1 MNSIRIKRLGKEFF
15 WTSFAQISTL
25 IGSFIGIRLITEL
38 LSPTQYGELALA
50 MTVSTFMQA
59 IAFGP
64 LGNGAFRFFSSAK
77 EKGVESTESY
87 FAALYKLV
95 FFIICFLILLAI
107 IVTIVFGVI
116 GSLERFALGLS
127 SFFFGLF
134 LGLNNLI
141 NSIQNAA
148 RNRTI
153 VALHQTLA
161 TFGRIS
167 LSALIIVCF
176 GASSTR
182 AMLGYALAMIFVFL
196 SQSYFLKRSLIK
208 KFNSKNL
215 RTIEQS
221 SWMSKLTSYSWPFA
235 TWALLG
241 WGRSASEKWALDIF
255 TSTKDVGIY
264 SALYQVGYMPITL
277 FFNMWLSFV
286 NPVIFKRAGDGQNI
300 SRLRKIYHDCWK
312 LTCLGFILVLFLTGF
327 TSIFHEF
334 IFLILL
340 PESYSSYSYLLPAV
354 VFAGGIRSISHH
366 TTTAIHSHNK
376 TGALIIPTNFL
387 HFTGLILNIIGAGFF
402 GAKGIVFSLILYS
415 ILSLFT
421 YIILSRKTY
430 IELELA

>member
-38 LSPTQYGELALA
+38 LSPSQYGELALG

-64 LGNGAFRFFSSAK
+64 LGNGAFRFFSSAN
-77 EKGVESTESY
+77 EEGFESTKSY
-87 FAALYKLV
+87 FAALYRLV
-95 FFIICFLILLAI
+95 FYIICLLTLLGI
-107 IVTIVFGVI
+107 IVTIIFGVFG
-116 GSLERFALGLS
+116 SLDKFALGFAA
-127 SFFFGLF
+127 FFFGLF

-141 NSIQNAA
+141 NSIHNAA

-161 TFGRIS
+161 TIGRIS
-167 LSALIIVCF
+167 LSTLIIICF
-176 GASSTR
+176 GASSSR

-196 SQSYFLKRSLIK
+196 SQMYFLKRSLVK

-215 RTIEQS
+215 RKIEHS
-221 SWMSKLTSYSWPFA
+221 AWISKLTSYSWPFA

-241 WGRSASEKWALDIF
+241 WGRSASERWALDFF
-255 TSTKDVGIY
+255 TSTRDVGIY
-264 SALYQVGYMPITL
+264 SALYQVGYVPISL

-286 NPVIFKRAGDGQNI
+286 NPVIFKRAGDGQNT

-312 LTCLGFILVLFLTGF
+312 LTCLGFVLVLFLTF
-327 TSIFHEF
+327 FSSIFHEF

-340 PESYSSYSYLLPAV
+340 PESYNGYSYLLPAV
-354 VFAGGIRSISHH
+354 VFAGGILSINHH
-366 TTTAIHSHNK
+366 ITTAIHSHNK
-376 TGALIIPTNFL
+376 TGALIIPTNLL
-387 HFTGLILNIIGAGFF
+387 HFIGLTLNLIGAGYF
-402 GAKGIVFSLILYS
+402 GAKGLVYSLIFYS
-415 ILSLFT
+415 ILSLLT
-421 YIILSRKTY
+421 SIILSRITY
-430 IELELA
+430 KELKLA

>member
-38 LSPTQYGELALA
+38 LSPTQYGELALG

-77 EKGVESTESY
+77 EEGFESTKSY
-87 FAALYKLV
+87 FAALCRLAFY
-95 FFIICFLILLAI
+95 IICLLTFLAI
-107 IVTIVFGVI
+107 IVTLVFGVF
-116 GSLERFALGLS
+116 GSLDSFALGFTA
-127 SFFFGLF
+127 FFFGLF

-153 VALHQTLA
+153 VALHQTFA

-167 LSALIIVCF
+167 LSTLLIICF
-176 GASSTR
+176 GASSSR
-182 AMLGYALAMIFVFL
+182 AMLGYALATIFVFL
-196 SQSYFLKRSLIK
+196 SQNYFLKRSLMK

-221 SWMSKLTSYSWPFA
+221 EWISKLTSYSWPFA

-241 WGRSASEKWALDIF
+241 WGRSASERWALDFF

-264 SALYQVGYMPITL
+264 SALYQVGYVPISL

-286 NPVIFKRAGDGQNI
+286 NPVIYQRAGDGRNI

-312 LTCLGFILVLFLTGF
+312 LTCLGFILVLFMTGF
-327 TSIFHEF
+327 TSIFHKF

-340 PESYSSYSYLLPAV
+340 PESYNTYSYLLPAV
-354 VFAGGIRSISHH
+354 VFAGGILSINHH
-366 TTTAIHSHNK
+366 ITTAIHSHNK
-376 TGALIIPTNFL
+376 TSTLIIPTNLL
-387 HFTGLILNIIGAGFF
+387 HFIGLSLNILGACYF
-402 GAKGIVFSLILYS
+402 GAEGLVFSLTLYS
-415 ILSLFT
+415 ILSLLT
-421 YIILSRKTY
+421 SIILSRITY
-430 IELELA
+430 RELKFE